1 MSGPHGSRVA
11 VRVDGLGKR
20 YRRGRLKTRA
30 GRTTLGEAILDG
42 IRAPFVNLRRLH
54 GLGSTAEGHDPVTW
68 ALRDVSF
75 ELHEGEVLGLVG
87 RNGAGK
93 STLLRVL
100 SRITDPTCGRAEV
113 YGRVGSL
120 LEVGTGFHP
129 ELTGRQNVY
138 LNGSILGM
146 SRRDIARKF
155 EEVVEFSGVSSFI
168 DTPVKRYSSGMQV
181 RLAFAVAA
189 HFEPDVMIVDE
200 VLAVGDAEFQRKCLA
215 KMDDVAS
222 GGRTVLFV
230 SHNLNAVQ
238 RLCTRCVLLDGGRVA
253 ADGAVE
259 DVTRQYLSEALEGS
273 VTAPPEQWIQLN
285 RLARHGT
292 GAATFERVR
301 YASDHRAIGYQAY
314 SGGPLE
320 FTIQIQSDGVR
331 RVGSLAV
338 TLYDEQ
344 GTRLVNA
351 DTVELG
357 RNVGLSHG
365 QTTLSLRIQALH
377 LRPGRY
383 VVGFWLAEVNGE
395 VYDQLPSAL
404 FLEVADLQPG
414 GFGGRTLGLVNCE
427 FSVRELPESAPEST
441 TSP

>member
-1 MSGPHGSRVA
+1 M
-11 VRVDGLGKR
+11 
-20 YRRGRLKTRA
+20 
-30 GRTTLGEAILDG
+30 
-42 IRAPFVNLRRLH
+42 
-54 GLGSTAEGHDPVTW
+54 TW

-155 EEVVEFSGVSSFI
+155 EEVVEFSGVGAFI

-215 KMDDVAS
+215 KMDDAAS

-238 RLCTRCVLLDGGRVA
+238 RLCTRCVLLDGGRVV

-259 DVTRQYLSEALEGS
+259 DVARQYLSEALEDS
-273 VTAPPEQWIQLN
+273 VTAPPEQWIQVD

-357 RNVGLSHG
+357 RIIRLSHG
-365 QTTLSLRIQALH
+365 QTTLSLRIQTLH

-383 VVGFWLAEVNGE
+383 VVGFWLAEVSGE
-395 VYDQLPSAL
+395 VYDHLPSAL
-404 FLEVADLQPG
+404 LLDVADLQPV
-414 GFGGRTLGLVNCE
+414 GFGGHTLGLVNCE
-427 FSVRELPESAPEST
+427 FSVREVHESAPEST

>member
-1 MSGPHGSRVA
+1 MSGAHTSQLA

-20 YRRGRLKTRA
+20 YRRGRLRTRA
-30 GRTTLGEAILDG
+30 GTTLTEAVLEG
-42 IRAPFVNLRRLH
+42 LRAPFVNLQRLY
-54 GLGSTAEGHDPVTW
+54 GLGSSSQGTGPVTW
-68 ALRDVSF
+68 ALQDVSF

-100 SRITDPTCGRAEV
+100 SRITEPTCGRAEV

-155 EEVVEFSGVSSFI
+155 DEVVEFAGVGAFI

-215 KMDDVAS
+215 KMDDAAS

-238 RLCTRCVLLDGGRVA
+238 RLCTRGILLDQGRVV
-253 ADGAVE
+253 ADGAVA
-259 DVTRQYLSEALEGS
+259 DIARQYLTETLERS
-273 VTAPPEQWIQLN
+273 ISAPPGLWI
-285 RLARHGT
+285 RLDRHARHGT
-292 GAATFERVR
+292 GAAAFDSVR
-301 YASDHRAIGYQAY
+301 YVSDNPAIGYQSY
-314 SGGPLE
+314 SGGPIE
-320 FTIQIQSDGVR
+320 FTIKIHSDLAR
-331 RVGSLAV
+331 RASSLAV

-357 RNVGLSHG
+357 QSVRLQHGL
-365 QTTLSLRIQALH
+365 TTVSLRIHTLH
-377 LRPGRY
+377 LRPGTY
-383 VVGFWLAEVNGE
+383 VVGFWLADVSGE
-395 VYDQLPSAL
+395 VYDHLSSAIL
-404 FLEVADLQPG
+404 LEVADLQAI
-414 GFGGRTLGLVNCE
+414 GFGSRTLGVVNCE
-427 FSVRELPESAPEST
+427 FSVQELKESSPE
-441 TSP
+441 